1 MTKEI
6 TSVSPDYNQG
16 LTQAQVEERLA
27 AGLGNS
33 QSSGAGLTEKQILA
47 KNILTFFNLIFVV
60 LAVILVIAGSS
71 IKNMTFLVVVVVNI
85 VIGCFQ
91 EIRAKRAVDKL
102 TLIAQQKLPTIRGGK
117 KLLVPSDQ
125 LVRDDIVEY
134 GPGDQICADGIVRVG
149 QLQVNE
155 SLITGEADAVV
166 KKKGDALKSGS
177 FVITGR
183 ARAQLTQVGDASFAA
198 KLALEAKANPKV
210 ARSEMMASLDKL
222 IHMVGY
228 TLIPVGCLL
237 FYQEFK
243 ILHMTF
249 TGSAQSTVAALVG
262 MIPEGLYLLTSIAL
276 AVSAM
281 KLTRQRVLVQD
292 MNCIESLARVDVL
305 CVDKTGTITQPTMEV
320 ENLLPLGDRE
330 PEYLEQVLKSL
341 YGSREPDND
350 TARAIQELF
359 SGKGDWECTRYV
371 PFTSQT
377 KWCGGEFGEQGSF
390 VVGAPEFILGEHF
403 EKLREQVAPWAST
416 GYRVLLVA
424 AYPGELPQKLDGSL
438 AEPLALLLL
447 TSPLR
452 PQARETF
459 SYFAQQG
466 VCIKVISGDNPQTVS
481 AVAQRAGIENSEK
494 YIDAGELETYEDVF
508 RAAGEYT
515 VFGRVTPDKK
525 KMLIKALKEQGH
537 TVAMTGDGVNDVLA
551 MKESDCGIAMASGAQ
566 AASQVARL
574 VLLDSDFSAMPD
586 IVGEGRRV
594 INNIQRAATLFL
606 VKNIFSFGLAIL
618 SLLTQQPYPLAPI
631 HMSIISGLTI
641 GVPSFFLALEPNYQP
656 ISGTFLKTVLR
667 RAFPGGLTSI
677 TVVLLLQAMM
687 VHFAIPLAD
696 VRAIATAILAVV
708 GLMVLHQ
715 VGTPMNRFRAL
726 VWWAVAAAIV
736 GCFTL
741 LGDFFDLQILKGS
754 SLVALV
760 VILLVIPTVFRFLQW
775 VFSQGDRLWAKV
787 KARREG

>member
-6 TSVSPDYNQG
+6 KSVSPDYNQG

-60 LAVILVIAGSS
+60 LAAILVIAGSS

-166 KKKGDALKSGS
+166 KKKGDTLKSGS

-305 CVDKTGTITQPTMEV
+305 CVDKTGTITQPEMQV
-320 ENLLPLGDRE
+320 ENLIPLSGSQ
-330 PEYLEQVLKSL
+330 PEYLEAALGAL
-341 YGSREPDND
+341 YGGREPDNA
-350 TARAIQELF
+350 TARAIGELF
-359 SGKGDWECTRYV
+359 PDPPDWREKRRI
-371 PFTSQT
+371 PFSPET
-377 KWCGGEFGEQGSF
+377 KWSGAQFETAGAF
-390 VVGAPEFILGEHF
+390 VVGAPSAILGG
-403 EKLREQVAPWAST
+403 RMEQLGQNVTDWTAK
-416 GYRVLLVA
+416 GRRVLLLA
-424 AYPGELPQKLDGSL
+424 RYQGELRPGKLDEERISDHHGGS
-438 AEPLALLLL
+438 
-447 TSPLR
+447 
-452 PQARETF
+452 
-459 SYFAQQG
+459 
-466 VCIKVISGDNPQTVS
+466 S
-481 AVAQRAGIENSEK
+481 APG
-494 YIDAGELETYEDVF
+494 
-508 RAAGEYT
+508 
-515 VFGRVTPDKK
+515 
-525 KMLIKALKEQGH
+525 
-537 TVAMTGDGVNDVLA
+537 
-551 MKESDCGIAMASGAQ
+551 
-566 AASQVARL
+566 
-574 VLLDSDFSAMPD
+574 
-586 IVGEGRRV
+586 
-594 INNIQRAATLFL
+594 
-606 VKNIFSFGLAIL
+606 
-618 SLLTQQPYPLAPI
+618 
-631 HMSIISGLTI
+631 
-641 GVPSFFLALEPNYQP
+641 PSHCL
-656 ISGTFLKTVLR
+656 
-667 RAFPGGLTSI
+667 
-677 TVVLLLQAMM
+677 
-687 VHFAIPLAD
+687 
-696 VRAIATAILAVV
+696 
-708 GLMVLHQ
+708 
-715 VGTPMNRFRAL
+715 
-726 VWWAVAAAIV
+726 AAA
-736 GCFTL
+736 
-741 LGDFFDLQILKGS
+741 Q
-754 SLVALV
+754 
-760 VILLVIPTVFRFLQW
+760 
-775 VFSQGDRLWAKV
+775 
-787 KARREG
+787 

>member
-6 TSVSPDYNQG
+6 KSVSPDYNQG

-149 QLQVNE
+149 QRQVNE

-166 KKKGDALKSGS
+166 KKKGDTLKSGS

-320 ENLLPLGDRE
+320 ENLLPLADRE
-330 PEYLEQVLKSL
+330 PEYLEQVLKGL

-459 SYFAQQG
+459 SYFARQG

-481 AVAQRAGIENSEK
+481 AFAQRAGLANSEK
-494 YIDAGELETYEDVF
+494 YMYAGELATY
-508 RAAGEYT
+508 
-515 VFGRVTPDKK
+515 
-525 KMLIKALKEQGH
+525 KE
-537 TVAMTGDGVNDVLA
+537 
-551 MKESDCGIAMASGAQ
+551 CC
-566 AASQVARL
+566 R
-574 VLLDSDFSAMPD
+574 
-586 IVGEGRRV
+586 
-594 INNIQRAATLFL
+594 
-606 VKNIFSFGLAIL
+606 
-618 SLLTQQPYPLAPI
+618 
-631 HMSIISGLTI
+631 
-641 GVPSFFLALEPNYQP
+641 
-656 ISGTFLKTVLR
+656 
-667 RAFPGGLTSI
+667 
-677 TVVLLLQAMM
+677 
-687 VHFAIPLAD
+687 
-696 VRAIATAILAVV
+696 
-708 GLMVLHQ
+708 
-715 VGTPMNRFRAL
+715 
-726 VWWAVAAAIV
+726 
-736 GCFTL
+736 
-741 LGDFFDLQILKGS
+741 
-754 SLVALV
+754 
-760 VILLVIPTVFRFLQW
+760 
-775 VFSQGDRLWAKV
+775 
-787 KARREG
+787 